1 MSDQYALAVA
11 RIVVAK
17 LADGSGFDALQTSS
31 ASILSELLV
40 RYMEEVGVS
49 SHAYTELA
57 GRTEPSAMDVLFA
70 LNDMG
75 VSVTELKEFKQS
87 QPKGSAFPAPII
99 PFPVARKTR
108 PTPTFAE
115 RGEAPPAHIPDFL
128 PAFPDRHTYCETHEL
143 PLPDADPAARHLAGM
158 EAQQAAEQALVK
170 LHARAAPQDPVL
182 ASALPSKEEGPAAAA
197 EGGARAHPDPAVP
210 ALDPWS
216 APPLPDDG
224 GPPAPP
230 FPGGTPAEEG
240 ATVEDAAD
248 ADMPDAKPEPLRDP
262 EVAAALGATLAP
274 AFQPWD
280 WQARLLAL
288 AAQAQ
293 SQAPEEDAFAA
304 TAPGAMLSTKHGRHA
319 KRSARALEA
328 SYVPADPTRQRVE
341 EIIAASGSGDAG
353 AAAGAPAP
361 ADVMYAADEDE
372 AEQL

>member
-99 PFPVARKTR
+99 PFP
-108 PTPTFAE
+108 
-115 RGEAPPAHIPDFL
+115 APPAHIPDFL

-210 ALDPWS
+210 ELDPWS
-216 APPLPDDG
+216 APPLPDDV
-224 GPPAPP
+224 GPPTPP

-288 AAQAQ
+288 ATQAQ

-341 EIIAASGSGDAG
+341 EIIAVSGLAG
-353 AAAGAPAP
+353 GPKRGWQTGTQGGWVWRAAAQNTRRSAGGPS
-361 ADVMYAADEDE
+361 
-372 AEQL
+372 L